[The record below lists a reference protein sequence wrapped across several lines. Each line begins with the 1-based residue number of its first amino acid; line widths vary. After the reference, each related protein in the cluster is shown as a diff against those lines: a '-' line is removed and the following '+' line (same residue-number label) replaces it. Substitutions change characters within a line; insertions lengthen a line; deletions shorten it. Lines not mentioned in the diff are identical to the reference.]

1 LFATLPNIH
10 QSPLQIWQGGGIIL
24 VTGTL
29 SNAWGLDDEL
39 LNRNDIRTAQELGIN
54 ILHFA
59 LRRRQIMQLIQ

>member
-1 LFATLPNIH
+1 M
-10 QSPLQIWQGGGIIL
+10 QIWQGGGIIL